1 MLGATSLTRST
12 WQRDLVEE
20 EAPSLGGSPSLPSIP
35 EEWNVEA
42 CGQCGG
48 GVPAAFLVFKC
59 LMMTELFL
67 GTALL

>member
-1 MLGATSLTRST
+1 M
-12 WQRDLVEE
+12 EE